1 MMIKCKD
8 YIDWCE
14 FCKHD
19 NDFGFDSVMACDC
32 CSQKYDEK
40 PTSFQEKASVTA
52 YRKAISEVA
61 E

>member
-1 MMIKCKD
+1 MCEFN
-8 YIDWCE
+8 WCD

-19 NDFGFDSVMACDC
+19 DDENCFDFDSIMACDC
-32 CSQKYDEK
+32 CHQKYDEE
-40 PTSFQEKASVTA
+40 PTNFIEKASVTA